1 MIARIGGGRSLLF
14 EVQAVCSEPIV
25 NTSVLQ
31 RRRPVLQITIPLAN
45 RIDLRMGHLSY

>member
-31 RRRPVLQITIPLAN
+31 ITIPLAN